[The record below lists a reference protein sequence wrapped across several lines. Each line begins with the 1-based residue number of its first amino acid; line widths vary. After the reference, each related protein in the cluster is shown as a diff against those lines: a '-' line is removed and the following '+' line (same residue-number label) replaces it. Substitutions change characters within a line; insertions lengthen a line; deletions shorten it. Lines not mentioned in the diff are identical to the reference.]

1 MEQLDSGDAARKNL
15 KNEVNLANQKII
27 NLEEELY
34 GVRNTNAELLE
45 QFKDT
50 EDKLEA
56 TLEELANKEKQLEEV
71 DQLHGDIQEE
81 LENQLGIK
89 DGTIKEL

>member
-15 KNEVNLANQKII
+15 KNEVNIANAKIVE
-27 NLEEELY
+27 LEEELY

-50 EDKLEA
+50 EDKYEA
-56 TLEELANKEKQLEEV
+56 TLVELSNKEKHLEEV
-71 DQLHGDIQEE
+71 TKLNEEIQEE
-81 LENQLGIK
+81 LEN
-89 DGTIKEL
+89 